1 MKYLLIIAS
10 LAIVF
15 TSCRPCKELQV
26 TKIDT
31 IIKHVLK
38 IDTVSIDNDNVLREL
53 DKVYY
58 YSDSLYNELLICK
71 VNSNVHDAPLIYVA
85 PKGKLK
91 IGKAKD
97 LQITLIYKSQIDSL
111 RIENIKKDK
120 DIVKYKNDLSDCNQ
134 NKGIDKILS
143 QGENIQSNAKTYLFI
158 FLLIVI
164 FCAGVYCGVK
174 IKKLSEFLL

>member
-1 MKYLLIIAS
+1 
-10 LAIVF
+10 
-15 TSCRPCKELQV
+15 
-26 TKIDT
+26 
-31 IIKHVLK
+31 
-38 IDTVSIDNDNVLREL
+38 VSIDNDNVLREL

-120 DIVKYKNDLSDCNQ
+120 DIIKYKNDLSDCNK

-143 QGENIQSNAKTYLFI
+143 DGSVIQSKAKNYLYI
-158 FLLIVI
+158 ALIIVMCCVC
-164 FCAGVYCGVK
+164 FYCGVK